1 MCSTVATNPLAPW
14 SRGPLPIRHPAL
26 HASRIRIRDLVR
38 PRSSWAQMVCS
49 LSCRRLNV
57 FNIYVSD
64 KLVRSSADNK
74 LITMIGA
81 LFGTRDTTRFDFYNL
96 MGFPSWKVGRMIST
110 CKTSALACMDS
121 SMSVS
126 YRPRKDIL
134 NNSSVLIPFTG
145 HMSWCLVSR
154 LLACLLGQF
163 RALP

>member
-14 SRGPLPIRHPAL
+14 SRGPLPIRHPCVACL
-26 HASRIRIRDLVR
+26 SYPRPGATGILLGSDGMLVFV
-38 PRSSWAQMVCS
+38 SSVE
-49 LSCRRLNV
+49 RFHV
-57 FNIYVSD
+57 YVSD

-81 LFGTRDTTRFDFYNL
+81 LFGTLDTTRFDFHNL

-145 HMSWCLVSR
+145 HMSRCLVSR